1 MTVTKLKPVDVVVVG
16 TGVVGS
22 ILCKELADAG
32 LKVVGLE
39 RGRMID
45 PQHDF
50 AMPYAHD
57 ELKFDRHS
65 DIFQNLS
72 RETIT
77 FRNNMSETALPMRE
91 MGSFKPGECVGG
103 TAAHWGTHT
112 RRFLPWD
119 FETRSRTIERYGK
132 GQVPENCTSQDWG
145 ITYEELEP
153 YYDQFEHLYGVGGK
167 AGNLNG
173 EIQPGGNPFEGPRS
187 REYPNPPAPM
197 TYAGMLFAQ
206 AAESLGYKPHV
217 NPTAAMTQAY
227 LNPYKLMLGQ
237 CVRGGFCSS
246 HGCANGAKANPL
258 TTVIPALLKHK
269 DFELR
274 PLSNVIKVN
283 LDSDRKRAVGV
294 TYLDARG
301 REVEQPANLVILA
314 SYTFNNTRLLLLS
327 GIGKPYDPVS
337 GEGVVGRNYSYQSAG
352 KVALFFEDKSF
363 NPFMGGGAR
372 GTAIDEFNGD
382 NFDHSGLGFMGGA
395 YVAVSSSGAMPIRST
410 PVPPGTPRWGS
421 AWKKAATQYYHG
433 NFTIALHGGSQSF
446 RSHYLDLD
454 PTYRDANGLPLL
466 RMTFDWS
473 ENEKKMSAWITNK
486 AAEIAKAAGPSK
498 MSVNPTA
505 GHYSIVPYQST
516 HNVGGA
522 VMGADPAT
530 SVVNKY
536 LQSWDVSN
544 VFVIGG
550 SAFPQNG
557 ANPPTGTIGALACWA
572 ADSIR
577 ELYLKRPQ
585 PLVE

>member
-1 MTVTKLKPVDVVVVG
+1 
-16 TGVVGS
+16 
-22 ILCKELADAG
+22 
-32 LKVVGLE
+32 
-39 RGRMID
+39 
-45 PQHDF
+45 
-50 AMPYAHD
+50 
-57 ELKFDRHS
+57 
-65 DIFQNLS
+65 
-72 RETIT
+72 
-77 FRNNMSETALPMRE
+77 
-91 MGSFKPGECVGG
+91 
-103 TAAHWGTHT
+103 
-112 RRFLPWD
+112 
-119 FETRSRTIERYGK
+119 
-132 GQVPENCTSQDWG
+132 
-145 ITYEELEP
+145 
-153 YYDQFEHLYGVGGK
+153 
-167 AGNLNG
+167 
-173 EIQPGGNPFEGPRS
+173 
-187 REYPNPPAPM
+187 
-197 TYAGMLFAQ
+197 
-206 AAESLGYKPHV
+206 
-217 NPTAAMTQAY
+217 
-227 LNPYKLMLGQ
+227 
-237 CVRGGFCSS
+237 
-246 HGCANGAKANPL
+246 
-258 TTVIPALLKHK
+258 
-269 DFELR
+269 
-274 PLSNVIKVN
+274 
-283 LDSDRKRAVGV
+283 
-294 TYLDARG
+294 
-301 REVEQPANLVILA
+301 
-314 SYTFNNTRLLLLS
+314 
-327 GIGKPYDPVS
+327 
-337 GEGVVGRNYSYQSAG
+337 VGRNYSYQSAG

-372 GTAIDEFNGD
+372 GTSIDEFNGD

-446 RSHYLDLD
+446 RRHYLDLD

-577 ELYLKRPQ
+577 ELYLKQPQ